1 MRNQKRLRSLR
12 DKIKLEAINTLV
24 RTQRGQA

>member
-1 MRNQKRLRSLR
+1 MRNQMLLRSLR
-12 DKIKLEAINTLV
+12 DKIKPEAINTLV